1 MNEQATNNNPNKR
14 TRFDPNVQTI
24 TDSPPFGETPT
35 QALRNHTCSSFESL
49 PSTTKSFAV
58 DLCHKLVK
66 LKNLEKRYE
75 TSLKK
80 FDDEDY
86 IPRSARISFVLRG
99 SSRLENNP
107 ELEVLQS
114 ETAALVTT
122 FQATLKEKIKSTTIL
137 ERDSTRLDLRTL
149 FCQSCKQLAQ
159 ITYILNGKT
168 ATDEQIHNLA
178 IYSVEKNEKCMK
190 YTTCT
195 TASFRSDFKKAND
208 ETYDHDPRTI
218 VLSNEFKEYSSFLQH
233 YLERI
238 FFQSWRSVSFASI
251 KIDRSKQSAKF
262 ITELNATSSNDA
274 SQMIVDNE
282 PTVNPKLLQD
292 LIDQAVLKKTTQ
304 LVTQINRVA
313 SKLERTNPNKP
324 RGAPPSASSSKKTN
338 QNGQAAGMNNGGNKD
353 KQNKSN
359 KQSKKRSN
367 NNNKRSTKSNRRSG
381 GS

>member
-1 MNEQATNNNPNKR
+1 
-14 TRFDPNVQTI
+14 
-24 TDSPPFGETPT
+24 
-35 QALRNHTCSSFESL
+35 
-49 PSTTKSFAV
+49 
-58 DLCHKLVK
+58 
-66 LKNLEKRYE
+66 
-75 TSLKK
+75 
-80 FDDEDY
+80 
-86 IPRSARISFVLRG
+86 
-99 SSRLENNP
+99 
-107 ELEVLQS
+107 
-114 ETAALVTT
+114 
-122 FQATLKEKIKSTTIL
+122 
-137 ERDSTRLDLRTL
+137 
-149 FCQSCKQLAQ
+149 
-159 ITYILNGKT
+159 
-168 ATDEQIHNLA
+168 
-178 IYSVEKNEKCMK
+178 MK

-218 VLSNEFKEYSSFLQH
+218 VLSDKFEEYSSFLQH

-338 QNGQAAGMNNGGNKD
+338 QNGQAAGTNNEGNKD